1 MWIASRCR
9 GEEHPR
15 GDGTSNRKGYKGR
28 VPHLLTVLGLH
39 LRAGCPRRSPRNTC
53 RIGRGCIASR
63 GGREARQGSWE
74 KRRRN
79 QHGVWGASVGE
90 VACSDPISRCRLSKP
105 SDSCRLPGYG
115 YGHLKS
121 LFTQQERLEV
131 FQVDAGRGTWP
142 QPFNLGS
149 TGCIYIRPDR
159 MFPLHGSLG
168 GSLISA
174 DCRLQTALDYKK
186 SRGNAFLLLSF
197 AFPASLV
204 SPFHSPLFPHLC
216 PFPLLG
222 GRGRLVT

>member
-1 MWIASRCR
+1 MRSTLAATGQATERDIKAASLIFSPSSACIYEPDVHVGRH
-9 GEEHPR
+9 ETLAALE
-15 GDGTSNRKGYKGR
+15 GDA
-28 VPHLLTVLGLH
+28 LH
-39 LRAGCPRRSPRNTC
+39 LEGE
-53 RIGRGCIASR
+53 G
-63 GGREARQGSWE
+63 RQGSWE

-121 LFTQQERLEV
+121 LFTQQERLETHK
-131 FQVDAGRGTWP
+131 VDAGRGTWP
-142 QPFNLGS
+142 QPLNLGS

-174 DCRLQTALDYKK
+174 DCRLHSTTK
-186 SRGNAFLLLSF
+186 SLVAMRLSFSLLL
-197 AFPASLV
+197 FPR
-204 SPFHSPLFPHLC
+204 P
-216 PFPLLG
+216 
-222 GRGRLVT
+222 